1 MSNEGEGRQSL
12 RILYAAGPG
21 NVIGTYRAWK
31 SGGDDPSQVNMT
43 LSGMFYDMCR
53 ARGDTAYVLSTCPIR
68 GEVRDGNFRIRH
80 RAAPFADRSGM
91 LYHLGQLL
99 MAARIIA
106 AAICFGADVALIDGG
121 TCHWFPLRILPWVG
135 IRVVP
140 TLHCV
145 LWKKYRPL
153 SCVTRL
159 AWRLNRAFFTRS
171 AHCVLSMSRDITAQL
186 DQLTAL
192 RRPPVHQ
199 FLPTYR
205 VGQFDDVAPVDAS
218 KRPFR
223 VFYAGRIERNKGV
236 FDLLAIARRF
246 KAQGIDD
253 VVFDICGSGGAYEQ
267 LKANTQAAGV
277 ADRFLLHGFCNQ
289 PAMRK
294 HYEASHVVI
303 VPTTSD
309 FVEGFNQVVAEA
321 VLAGRPAITSAVCPA
336 IDYVH
341 EAAIEVPVDDVQA
354 YGDAILAL
362 RNDPDLYRAKV
373 EACAK
378 LQAPFYDLSLG
389 WGAALEGA
397 MRPLRGDDT
406 VEPALKPRL
415 WKRRPR
421 SSAAAAPPQPR
432 SLTWHAPASNRIA

>member
-1 MSNEGEGRQSL
+1 MNEGKGRQSL

-21 NVIGTYRAWK
+21 NVIGTYQVWK

-43 LSGMFYDMCR
+43 LSGMFYDICR
-53 ARGDTAYVLSTCPIR
+53 AHGDTAYVLSTCPIP
-68 GEVRDGNFRIRH
+68 GNVRDGNFRIRH

-99 MAARIIA
+99 MAARVIV
-106 AAICFGADVALIDGG
+106 AAICFRADVALIDGG
-121 TCHWFPLRILPWVG
+121 TCHWFPLRILPWLG
-135 IRVVP
+135 IKVIP

-145 LWKKYRPL
+145 MWKKYRPL
-153 SCVTRL
+153 SRVSRL
-159 AWRLNRAFFTRS
+159 AWRLNRKFFVKA
-171 AHCVLSMSRDITAQL
+171 AHRVLSMSRDITAQL
-186 DQLTAL
+186 AQLTVA

-205 VGQFDDVAPVDAS
+205 IGQFDDVARVDPS

-223 VFYAGRIERNKGV
+223 VFCAGRIERNKGV

-246 KAQGIDD
+246 KAQCIDD
-253 VVFDICGSGGAYEQ
+253 VVFDICGSGGAFEQ
-267 LKANTQAAGV
+267 LRANTEAAGV
-277 ADRFLLHGFCNQ
+277 ADRFFLHGYCNQ
-289 PAMRK
+289 PAMRR
-294 HYEASHVVI
+294 HYEVSHVVI

-321 VLAGRPAITSAVCPA
+321 VLAGRPVITSAVCPA
-336 IDYVH
+336 IDYVR

-362 RNDPDLYRAKV
+362 RNNPDLYRAKV
-373 EACAK
+373 EACAE

-389 WGAALEGA
+389 WGAALEEA
-397 MRPLRGDDT
+397 LRPLRGGT
-406 VEPALKPRL
+406 TETRSKLRL

-421 SSAAAAPPQPR
+421 TSAAATPQPR
-432 SLTWHAPASNRIA
+432 PSTWHAPASNRVA